1 MTPRLSVCIHTFN
14 RAELLD
20 DTLERLHDLAR
31 VDTSFE
37 VVVSDNLSSD
47 HTPQVIEKHRRTMP
61 ALRHCVQGRA
71 APIYPAMINALRN
84 ARGTC
89 VVYLADDDSLIP
101 EPLWDHVARIE
112 RERDLSAIYT
122 DWIAWDDEQ
131 KRELHR
137 YFHFRAPMSF
147 GPDNPVGLATFLLQS
162 LVYPEV
168 AVFRRDA
175 LLQCD
180 CHARRGLYPFYL
192 WAYGLSRVGRV
203 AFELTPYYRE
213 HRVLQ
218 GRFQRT
224 STANMAMRLS
234 LIGDEFRNQLEALV
248 LRAIQDTGATHVA
261 GPQALAAR
269 ELIDRHLNSRL
280 GLEVTRA
287 IADKD
292 WLLAV
297 ELRRRMVLWSGPGS
311 PEEERRDTVEIT
323 LPAALQAIQETCRTL
338 TGVSGLWLD
347 GFETRKIHDLFR
359 LLYPDLTLLDS
370 RAAGSGDTRP
380 LVVRK
385 YASPTSEGAPGYELS
400 LERVLDMYRI
410 NATPLDLAAL

>member
-1 MTPRLSVCIHTFN
+1 
-14 RAELLD
+14 
-20 DTLERLHDLAR
+20 
-31 VDTSFE
+31 
-37 VVVSDNLSSD
+37 
-47 HTPQVIEKHRRTMP
+47 
-61 ALRHCVQGRA
+61 
-71 APIYPAMINALRN
+71 
-84 ARGTC
+84 
-89 VVYLADDDSLIP
+89 
-101 EPLWDHVARIE
+101 
-112 RERDLSAIYT
+112 
-122 DWIAWDDEQ
+122 
-131 KRELHR
+131 
-137 YFHFRAPMSF
+137 
-147 GPDNPVGLATFLLQS
+147 
-162 LVYPEV
+162 
-168 AVFRRDA
+168 
-175 LLQCD
+175 
-180 CHARRGLYPFYL
+180 
-192 WAYGLSRVGRV
+192 
-203 AFELTPYYRE
+203 
-213 HRVLQ
+213 
-218 GRFQRT
+218 
-224 STANMAMRLS
+224 MRLS